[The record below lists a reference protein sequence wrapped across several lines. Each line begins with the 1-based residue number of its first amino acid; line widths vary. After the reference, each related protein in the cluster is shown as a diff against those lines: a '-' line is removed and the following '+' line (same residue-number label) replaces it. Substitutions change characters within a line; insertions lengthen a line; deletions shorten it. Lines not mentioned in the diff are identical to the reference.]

1 MEHKKIESIIEAML
15 FAKGEPVS
23 LKAIAK
29 TLNLTDSKTK
39 EIIENLIN
47 QYETNKRGIKIIK
60 VDNAYQMCTN
70 PEYFDYIKNMY
81 TIPQKKAISQT
92 LLETL
97 AIIAYKQPITK
108 AQIEYIRG
116 VNCDHAINS
125 LVKYEL
131 IEEKGRL
138 DTAGKPILFGT
149 TQYFLKHFGF
159 SSLENMPILADEDEI
174 KKQIEDEINI

>member
-1 MEHKKIESIIEAML
+1 
-15 FAKGEPVS
+15 
-23 LKAIAK
+23 
-29 TLNLTDSKTK
+29 
-39 EIIENLIN
+39 
-47 QYETNKRGIKIIK
+47 
-60 VDNAYQMCTN
+60 MCTN

-149 TQYFLKHFGF
+149 TQYFLKYFGF